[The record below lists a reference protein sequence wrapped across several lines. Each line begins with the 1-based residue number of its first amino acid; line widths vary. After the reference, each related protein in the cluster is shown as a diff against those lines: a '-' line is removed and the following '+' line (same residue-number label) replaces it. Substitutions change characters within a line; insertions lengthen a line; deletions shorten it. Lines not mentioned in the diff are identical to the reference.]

1 MMVRALIPVPA
12 RLVESEDELP
22 FGIYVGAEKRALHL
36 PHVMH
41 GRILVYPGHGCP
53 RLHPDGL
60 GLEAVVLHFHSHRL
74 IAQAYRIGLSV
85 GVRPAAVTAT
95 AACQNDD

>member
-22 FGIYVGAEKRALHL
+22 CGIYVGAEKRALHL

-41 GRILVYPGHGCP
+41 RRILIYPGHGRP
-53 RLHPDGL
+53 RLHPDAL
-60 GLEAVVLHFHSHRL
+60 GREAVVLHLHSHRL
-74 IAQAYRIGLSV
+74 ITQAHHLGLSV
-85 GVRPAAVTAT
+85 GVRPAAATTT
-95 AACQNDD
+95 AACQN